1 MNMNDD
7 LYSTWLPKLLAAGEI
22 DQADIDRACRD
33 VLAAK
38 YDLGLFADPYRRLG
52 KPDDPP
58 FDTNAES
65 RLHRQAARE
74 VAREGLV
81 LLKNR
86 DGLLPLKKQGRIAVI
101 GPLAKSQRDVIG
113 SWSAA
118 GVPRQAVTVYQGLAN
133 AVGERATL
141 LYAKGANVSGDQAI
155 LDYLNSYNPE
165 VEVDPRSAEAM
176 LEEAL
181 RTARDADLVV
191 AVVGE
196 SQGMAHEASS
206 RTDLR
211 IPASQRR
218 LLKALKATGKPLVL
232 VLMNGRP
239 LSLGWEQENADAILE
254 TWFQWHRRRQCH
266 RRRAV
271 RRAQPQWQADHVLPA
286 LGGPGTGLLQPPEHR
301 PADGPRQPRQI
312 HLALF
317 RRSQRPALPV
327 RLRPQLHR
335 VQSLAPAPVQRTAG
349 PWRHPGSAGHAQQQ
363 RQARRRHGGPA
374 LPAGPG
380 GQPQPSSEG
389 TARVPQGDAGA
400 RRIAG
405 DRLPPRRGRPEVL
418 RQPAQAHGRAGRVQG
433 LRRPGFGANR
443 KPQLHPCSEGADRTA
458 SVAAAGERQ
467 RLSPRPGAN
476 ARAGAAPG
484 SLNRRPL
491 PPRRS
496 APRPPSMRPAT
507 PPTGCRAKRR

>member
-1 MNMNDD
+1 MSLPRMFQDYLPPYKAAVDAGAGAVMVSLNTINGVPATANRWLLTDRCASSGASRADHQRPWRGEGTDQHGLAGNERDATRLAIQAGVDMNMNDD

-218 LLKALKATGKPLVL
+218 LLKALKATGAAGAGADERPTAVAGLGAGKRRRDPGNLV
-232 VLMNGRP
+232 
-239 LSLGWEQENADAILE
+239 
-254 TWFQWHRRRQCH
+254 QWHRRRQRH

-271 RRAQPQWQADHVLPA
+271 RRAQPQRQADHVLPA

-335 VQSLAPAPVQRTAG
+335 VQSRPCACPANGWPAATPWKRGSRSATAASAPAPRWSSFICRTRSPA
-349 PWRHPGSAGHAQQQ
+349 SAV
-363 RQARRRHGGPA
+363 R
-374 LPAGPG
+374 
-380 GQPQPSSEG
+380 
-389 TARVPQGDAGA
+389 
-400 RRIAG
+400 
-405 DRLPPRRGRPEVL
+405 
-418 RQPAQAHGRAGRVQG
+418 
-433 LRRPGFGANR
+433 
-443 KPQLHPCSEGADRTA
+443 
-458 SVAAAGERQ
+458 
-467 RLSPRPGAN
+467 
-476 ARAGAAPG
+476 
-484 SLNRRPL
+484 
-491 PPRRS
+491 
-496 APRPPSMRPAT
+496 
-507 PPTGCRAKRR
+507 